1 MGLQKWK
8 VGSGRFPASFLK
20 NKTMDETKEEQLKV
34 LDAEV
39 KKAEEEGDE
48 QYLEYII
55 RIRKMTINI
64 NAGGALYMNSGSPP
78 PLPPY
83 K

>member
-1 MGLQKWK
+1 M
-8 VGSGRFPASFLK
+8 A
-20 NKTMDETKEEQLKV
+20 KTKKEQLKV
-34 LDAEV
+34 LDAEI
-39 KKAEEEGDE
+39 KAAEAEENE

-55 RIRKMTINI
+55 RIREMTINI